1 MNEAQR
7 RQQPA
12 QQVGDRDG
20 SQERDRERVRKQDKQ
35 EPEIDESAAE
45 SEIEKGGE
53 VRKRGRER
61 ADSHPTGQGLYCR
74 GRREDEKGKGGM
86 GRM

>member
-20 SQERDRERVRKQDKQ
+20 SQERKTERVRKQDKQ
-35 EPEIDESAAE
+35 EPEIDVSAAD

-53 VRKRGRER
+53 VRKKRER
-61 ADSHPTGQGLYCR
+61 ESADSHPTGQGLYCR
-74 GRREDEKGKGGM
+74 GRREDKREKSL
-86 GRM
+86 